1 MSTANYLSQQ
11 INVAL
16 EKLKNIRQ
24 SILRK
29 AFSGELVPQDA
40 NDVPANVLL
49 ERIKAKNETQKPQT
63 KKSKQLQKV
72 TV

>member
-40 NDVPANVLL
+40 NDEPANVLL
-49 ERIKAKNETQKPQT
+49 ERIKAKNETQKPQK

-72 TV
+72 NV